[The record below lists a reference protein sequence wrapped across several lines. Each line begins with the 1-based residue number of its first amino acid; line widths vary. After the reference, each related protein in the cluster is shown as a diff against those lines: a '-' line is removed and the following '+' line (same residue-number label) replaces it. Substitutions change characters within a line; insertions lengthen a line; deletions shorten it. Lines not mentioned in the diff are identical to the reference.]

1 MRCVRLFTVS
11 RLTRFHSKPNMSTG
25 MPNTYLQRHG
35 SVMSHPRRVQ
45 CNVTYTATMGTPMNN
60 IQPIVVGSVQDTLRS
75 WLSSSADS
83 SDIVAVSGLNTW
95 LLKATQWN
103 CASTHQ
109 RSTQTVSRTV
119 ATQRIQ
125 APYCTMSSVRLVRKG
140 CIVSGVQQCAGMHV
154 TGCTRDPNARART
167 HIHTHTHA
175 HRVAP
180 SHTRSRTR
188 SHTRTKH
195 HNERHQHAV
204 SRAHLQVRSAAR
216 RCSPRR
222 GWAWRCLPR
231 IVHISLAARGG
242 SSSSSGS
249 PSLGSPALGSEAS
262 TSPQFPAHGTHS
274 LRIAY
279 HWHCRVGSSTALP
292 AASDAPEYG
301 DATCDGDGQGRNA
314 QLCDKE
320 ARAVVLQQ
328 AIQAKQRLARAVA
341 TTMAQP

>member
-1 MRCVRLFTVS
+1 MLLGAHAIPMRGRA
-11 RLTRFHSKPNMSTG
+11 H
-25 MPNTYLQRHG
+25 
-35 SVMSHPRRVQ
+35 
-45 CNVTYTATMGTPMNN
+45 TYT
-60 IQPIVVGSVQDTLRS
+60 
-75 WLSSSADS
+75 
-83 SDIVAVSGLNTW
+83 
-95 LLKATQWN
+95 
-103 CASTHQ
+103 H
-109 RSTQTVSRTV
+109 
-119 ATQRIQ
+119 
-125 APYCTMSSVRLVRKG
+125 
-140 CIVSGVQQCAGMHV
+140 
-154 TGCTRDPNARART
+154 TR
-167 HIHTHTHA
+167 A

-180 SHTRSRTR
+180 SHTR

-222 GWAWRCLPR
+222 GWAWRGLPR

-242 SSSSSGS
+242 SSSSSSSGS

-279 HWHCRVGSSTALP
+279 RWHSRVGRSTQLP
-292 AASDAPEYG
+292 AASDAPEYS

-314 QLCDKE
+314 KLCDKE

-341 TTMAQP
+341 TTMAQS